1 MKASVVSAVV
11 IWCALAAY
19 AQNAKQGVAN
29 SDAFAETDAMLPA
42 QQEHRH
48 ASTTPLTLPELES
61 AALTNN
67 AEIRTAVRRVA
78 VADAR
83 RGSAGSLDDPSFM
96 YRGWG
101 TPLIRPWDLNQTQH
115 MFMYSQSLPG
125 GGKRELRTQVA
136 NAEIDIAKAE
146 LEAKKRDVLVE
157 VRSAFYEL
165 LQNQDGLRFHDE
177 QAALARQGLEAARI
191 KYVVGKVPQSDMLK
205 AQIALTR
212 LVEHLVMLQQDGDLA
227 RARLNTLLG
236 RDPGAPL
243 DVVGNYSPPS
253 QIPGLIDLEKAAL
266 DNRPELAAIF
276 ATIRQSETRTQLAEK
291 SLAPD
296 YTLSG
301 GYMLMPEESRYR
313 NTYMAEL
320 SVTLPWLNRGR
331 HNAEIAEAT
340 AVLAADKAEYESRRA
355 TIFAEIQKSLVRARV
370 ARRLVTLYS
379 DTLRPQAQ
387 AVLKATVAAYQTDR
401 TDYLNLL
408 DSQNT
413 RLEVEL
419 DYIRAVSDLETRMA
433 DLERAVGAPL
443 SRDLKTASWDSTEH
457 VTEHPTVNVTV
468 RREVKQ

>member
-1 MKASVVSAVV
+1 MKTLVVFAAAVC
-11 IWCALAAY
+11 CALGAH
-19 AQNAKQGVAN
+19 AQNSGRDVTN
-29 SDAFAETDAMLPA
+29 SDALAQAASMLPS
-42 QQEHRH
+42 QQEHQH
-48 ASTTPLTLPELES
+48 PSTIPLTLSELES

-67 AEIRTAVRRVA
+67 AEIRAAMRRVA
-78 VADAR
+78 VAEAR
-83 RGSAGSLDDPSFM
+83 RGGAGSLDDPSFM

-101 TPLIRPWDLNQTQH
+101 TPLSRPWDLNQTQH
-115 MFMYSQSLPG
+115 MFMYSQSVPG
-125 GGKRELRTQVA
+125 AGKRQLRTQVA
-136 NAEIDIAKAE
+136 DADVDIATAE
-146 LEAKKRDVLVE
+146 VEAKKRDVLVQ
-157 VRSAFYEL
+157 VRRAFYEL

-177 QAALARQGLEAARI
+177 QTALARQGLDSARI

-212 LVEHLVMLQQDGDLA
+212 LLEHLIMLQQDGDLA

-253 QIPGLIDLEKAAL
+253 QLPGLLDLEKRAL
-266 DNRPELAAIF
+266 DNRPELAAISV
-276 ATIRQSETRTQLAEK
+276 TIRQSETHSQLAEK
-291 SLAPD
+291 SLQPD
-296 YTLSG
+296 YTMSG

-331 HNAEIAEAT
+331 HNAEIAEAS
-340 AVLAADKAEYESRRA
+340 AVVAAEKAEYESRRA
-355 TIFAEIQKSLVRARV
+355 AIFAEIQESLVRARV
-370 ARRLVTLYS
+370 AHRLVTLYS

-387 AVLKATVAAYQTDR
+387 AVLKSTVAAYKTDR

-413 RLEVEL
+413 MLQVEL
-419 DYIRAVSDLETRMA
+419 DYIRAVSDLEMRMA

-443 SRDLKTASWDSTEH
+443 PRNLRTSSSDSTEDASLD
-457 VTEHPTVNVTV
+457 VTV
-468 RREVKQ
+468 RQEVKP

>member
-1 MKASVVSAVV
+1 MKVLGVFVVA
-11 IWCALAAY
+11 IWCALAAG
-19 AQNAKQGVAN
+19 AQNAERAAAEPD
-29 SDAFAETDAMLPA
+29 SFAGTEAMLPA

-48 ASTTPLTLPELES
+48 PSTIPLTLPELES
-61 AALTNN
+61 AALANN
-67 AEIRTAVRRVA
+67 PEIRAAMRRIT
-78 VADAR
+78 VADAG

-101 TPLIRPWDLNQTQH
+101 TPLTRPWDLNQTQH

-125 GGKRELRTQVA
+125 GGKRHLRTQVA
-136 NAEIDIAKAE
+136 DADIDIAKAE
-146 LEAKKRDVLVE
+146 VEAKKRDVLVQ
-157 VRSAFYEL
+157 VRRAFYAL
-165 LQNQDGLRFHDE
+165 LQNQEGLRFHDE
-177 QAALARQGLEAARI
+177 QAALARQGLESARI

-243 DVVGNYSPPS
+243 DVVGDYSPPS
-253 QIPGLIDLEKAAL
+253 QLPGLLDLEKTAL
-266 DNRPELAAIF
+266 DNRPELAAIS

-291 SLAPD
+291 SLKPD

-301 GYMLMPEESRYR
+301 GYMLMPDDSRYR

-320 SVTLPWLNRGR
+320 SITLPWLNHGR
-331 HNAEIAEAT
+331 HDAEIAEAS
-340 AVLAADKAEYESRRA
+340 AVVAAEKAEYESRRA
-355 TIFAEIQKSLVRARV
+355 AVFAEIQESLVRAR
-370 ARRLVTLYS
+370 AAQRLVGLFR
-379 DTLRPQAQ
+379 DTLRLQAQ
-387 AVLKATVAAYQTDR
+387 AVLKATVAAYQADR

-413 RLEVEL
+413 TLDVEL
-419 DYIRAVSDLETRMA
+419 DYIRAASDLETRMA

-443 SRDLKTASWDSTEH
+443 PRSLKTNSSDSTEH
-457 VTEHPTVNVTV
+457 QTVDVPV
-468 RREVKQ
+468 HQEVKQ